1 MSIIRISPDR
11 FRRPSRR
18 AVAIIVLILLVI
30 GAVVV
35 TATYWVVQRNAS
47 QAEPEMTNA
56 EYVERSREYL
66 GARDV
71 VGGTFQ
77 SFSESDQTVSINTDQ
92 GIKTYTYDK
101 KTGFG
106 KGIEYTDIDPREIP
120 IGATVSVTVVQE
132 EYAEVVWLPE

>member
-18 AVAIIVLILLVI
+18 AVVIIVLILLVI
-30 GAVVV
+30 GAVVA

-66 GARDV
+66 GDRVV

-77 SFSESDQTVSINTDQ
+77 SFSESDQKVTINTDQ
-92 GIKTYTYDK
+92 GPKTYDYDEN
-101 KTGFG
+101 TGFG
-106 KGIEYTDIDPREIP
+106 KGIEYTDIAPKDIP